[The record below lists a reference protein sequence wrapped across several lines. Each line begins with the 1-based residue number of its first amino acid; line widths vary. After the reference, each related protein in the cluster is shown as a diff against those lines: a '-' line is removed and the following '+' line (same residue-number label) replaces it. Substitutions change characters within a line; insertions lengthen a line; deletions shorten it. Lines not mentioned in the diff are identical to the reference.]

1 MDGVNS
7 YKCLCPRGYSGPD
20 CGIGTDLSPFMRFL
34 ISSFIHGG
42 RSVLGSYKIFDL
54 NLTDIFDCDP
64 LPCQN
69 GGICIDGVD
78 SYFCQCP
85 KRYVGVN
92 CEESKH

>member
-1 MDGVNS
+1 
-7 YKCLCPRGYSGPD
+7 
-20 CGIGTDLSPFMRFL
+20 MRFL

-42 RSVLGSYKIFDL
+42 RSVLGNYKILDL

-64 LPCQN
+64 LLCQN
-69 GGICIDGVD
+69 GGICIDGVA